1 MSQDWRGRTRSVHG
15 GNRSSQFGETSE
27 ALFLTSGFR
36 YQRAEDAADRFAD
49 RQPGYMYSRVAN
61 PTVRVFEERLALLEG
76 AEDAAATATGMAAV
90 HASLMALLK
99 AGDRVVAG
107 RVLFGSCHYI
117 VSELLPRFGVEV
129 VLVDGS
135 DLDAW
140 ADALATPTTLVFFET
155 PGNPTLEL
163 VDIQAVC
170 ELAHQAGARVIVD
183 NVFATPILQHPLAL
197 GADVVVYSATK
208 HIDGQGRCLGGAIL
222 CERELRANALQT
234 YLKHT
239 GPALSPFNA
248 WVLLKGLET
257 LELRVRAHSESALD
271 LARFLEAHPA
281 VEQVLYPGLESH
293 PQHELARRQ
302 MESGGGL
309 LAFRVGGGQARAFE
323 VLNRL
328 RLIAISNNLGDAKSL
343 VTHPTTTTHQR
354 FSEAQRAELGITPD
368 LLRLSVGLEDP
379 ADLIDDLDRAL
390 RG

>member
-1 MSQDWRGRTRSVHG
+1 MSAGWRRRTQSVHG
-15 GNRSSQFGETSE
+15 GREASHFGENAE

-36 YQRAEDAADRFAD
+36 YERAEDAADRFAD
-49 RQPGYMYSRVAN
+49 RQAGYQYSRVAN

-197 GADVVVYSATK
+197 VVLEIAFYLDGARQLVDLAVA
-208 HIDGQGRCLGGAIL
+208 CLAVLAIL
-222 CERELRANALQT
+222 FVN
-234 YLKHT
+234 
-239 GPALSPFNA
+239 S
-248 WVLLKGLET
+248 
-257 LELRVRAHSESALD
+257 RV
-271 LARFLEAHPA
+271 
-281 VEQVLYPGLESH
+281 
-293 PQHELARRQ
+293 
-302 MESGGGL
+302 
-309 LAFRVGGGQARAFE
+309 
-323 VLNRL
+323 
-328 RLIAISNNLGDAKSL
+328 
-343 VTHPTTTTHQR
+343 
-354 FSEAQRAELGITPD
+354 
-368 LLRLSVGLEDP
+368 
-379 ADLIDDLDRAL
+379 
-390 RG
+390 